1 MAGTSA
7 RPNED
12 RLMLGIALM
21 LLTYLGFSCVDASA
35 KTLVLAGIP
44 SLQAAFFRYFGHSV
58 IALAL
63 IARQGGSLARFGT
76 TRKRLVLTRGFI
88 LMLSTVINFFALHY
102 LSLTLT
108 ATILFSAPIIIAA
121 LSGPVLGERVGIW
134 RWSAIVAGFVGIVI
148 ALRPFD
154 ASFHWAMLLSFFNAV
169 IFAVYSLMTR
179 KLAGSVSTD
188 TMQLYAGL
196 IGTVVLAPV
205 AAWVWVMPRS
215 LLEWA
220 LLLGMGV
227 FGWASHETLTRAYGY
242 AEAGALTPYTYVYL
256 IYMGWW
262 SWFLFD
268 TLPDRW
274 TLTGALVI
282 IASGL
287 VIWMRERRLARP
299 TQPLRPTES

>member
-1 MAGTSA
+1 MAGTTA

-12 RLMLGIALM
+12 RPMLAIALM
-21 LLTYLGFSCVDASA
+21 LLTYLGFSCVDAAGKS
-35 KTLVLAGIP
+35 LVLAGIP
-44 SLQAAFFRYFGHSV
+44 AFQAAFFRYFGHSV

-63 IARQGGSLARFGT
+63 IARQGGSVARFGT
-76 TRKRLVLTRGFI
+76 THKRLVLTRGFI
-88 LMLSTVINFFALHY
+88 LMFSTVINFFALRY
-102 LSLTLT
+102 LPLTLT

-134 RWSAIVAGFVGIVI
+134 RWSAIVAGFVGIVV

-154 ASFHWAMLLSFFNAV
+154 ASFHWAMLLSFTNAV

-205 AAWVWVMPRS
+205 AAWVWVTPGS
-215 LLEWA
+215 LVEWV

-242 AEAGALTPYTYVYL
+242 AEAGALTPYTYIYL
-256 IYMGWW
+256 LYMGFWG
-262 SWFLFD
+262 WFLFD
-268 TLPDRW
+268 TVPDRW
-274 TLTGALVI
+274 TMAGAAII

-287 VIWMRERRLARP
+287 VIWMRERRLNRSTRP
-299 TQPLRPTES
+299 